1 MMDFWTEYFKY
12 VPLSVFAGTVIDI
25 IAGDPA
31 FLLHPV
37 QVMGKLIEILE
48 KALRGKEA
56 DISKKEKESSDYV
69 KGIVEVIGVTCIT
82 GAVSFAL
89 CYVAYRI
96 NIYLMIAVMSIMCW
110 QCIAARSLKDAAMKV
125 YKPLAAGD
133 VEGARKAV
141 SMIVGRDTENLDDI
155 GIAKAAVETVA
166 ENTNDGII
174 CPLFFQMLGGPI
186 LSYIYKSVSTMDS
199 MIGYK
204 NDRYMFFGRFAA
216 KTDDVFAFIPA
227 RLSAVFMIAG
237 TWLLEICGKVFAG
250 KNGFKYSAKNAAKI
264 FIRDRY
270 NHASP
275 NSAQCESVC
284 AGALGLKLAGP
295 ASYFGKIHDKQFIG
309 DENRVIEPKDIK
321 RSIALM
327 NMTTALCVIVYFLII
342 ICAKF
347 I

>member
-1 MMDFWTEYFKY
+1 MDFWTEYFKY
-12 VPLSVFAGTVIDI
+12 VPVSVLIGILIDI

-37 QVMGKLIEILE
+37 QVMGKLIEALE
-48 KALRGKEA
+48 RILRGENVGSHR
-56 DISKKEKESSDYV
+56 DKKSETVDYI
-69 KGIVEVIGVTCIT
+69 KGIFEVVGVTFIT
-82 GAVSFAL
+82 GAVSFGI

-96 NIYLMIAVMSIMCW
+96 NICFMVAVMSIMCW

-125 YKPLAAGD
+125 YKPLSKGD
-133 VEGARKAV
+133 TEGARKAV
-141 SMIVGRDTENLDDI
+141 AMIVGRDTQSLDDI

-166 ENTNDGII
+166 ENTNDGVI

-186 LSYIYKSVSTMDS
+186 LSYVYKSVSTMDS

-204 NDRYMFFGRFAA
+204 NDKYMFFGRFAA

-227 RLSAVFMIAG
+227 RISAILMIAG
-237 TWLLEICGKVFAG
+237 TALLETFGKISGSKNVF
-250 KNGFKYSAKNAAKI
+250 NYSAKGAAKI
-264 FIRDRY
+264 FVRDRY

-295 ASYFGKIHDKQFIG
+295 ASYFGKIHDKQYIG
-309 DENRVIEPKDIK
+309 DEKRTIEPEDIR
-321 RSIALM
+321 RSVALM
-327 NMTTALCVIVYFLII
+327 NMTTAICVVIYFLII

-347 I
+347 R